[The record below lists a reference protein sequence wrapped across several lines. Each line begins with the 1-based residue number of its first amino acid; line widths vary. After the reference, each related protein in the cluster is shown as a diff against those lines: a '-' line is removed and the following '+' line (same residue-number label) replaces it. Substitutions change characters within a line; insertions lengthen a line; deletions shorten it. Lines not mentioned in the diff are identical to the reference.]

1 LAEQNPKSKRTVV
14 VDMKK
19 NIMMSPGRAPSVA
32 TASKYGGTTAH
43 GDDDLDEEFEYMLQ
57 GKAQLEILQ
66 ARRKK
71 AVEKKVEN
79 MEKRQQKMNTQLIE
93 MFAKKELQ
101 FMNQYMKNSTTAI
114 NNGDKMNS
122 DDF

>member
-1 LAEQNPKSKRTVV
+1 MQDTKSGLALLAEQNPKSKRTVV

-57 GKAQLEILQ
+57 GKAQLQIL
-66 ARRKK
+66 
-71 AVEKKVEN
+71 
-79 MEKRQQKMNTQLIE
+79 
-93 MFAKKELQ
+93 
-101 FMNQYMKNSTTAI
+101 
-114 NNGDKMNS
+114 
-122 DDF
+122 

>member
-1 LAEQNPKSKRTVV
+1 
-14 VDMKK
+14 MKK

-32 TASKYGGTTAH
+32 TASKYGGTTAY
-43 GDDDLDEEFEYMLQ
+43 GDDDLDEEYEYMLQ